1 VASGG
6 SFELFYSPFLST
18 FPKKAAVQITS
29 SRLTKEKNK
38 ISSGMCR
45 ITAALLLLTLATA
58 CASAQIAETGPN
70 PGLEPLT
77 PGQTLSGNYIAG
89 RHAQAVRDDVGAA
102 LFLDAALEQAPK
114 NPRLLNRAFVFNLA
128 EGNITRAVKL
138 AKRLREINN
147 KSSIAIYTLAV
158 DGLKHK
164 QYEKTNSLL
173 SGLRETNLDNYIGPL
188 LKAWAFTG
196 LKDREKA
203 IAALKPLTEKIGDG
217 AIYNLQLALV
227 NEALG
232 ANEEAETAFRS
243 ATSNLR
249 QVSFR
254 MVELFGS
261 FLDRNGKKEEAKI
274 FYQEFIKARPG
285 NDLVEKLLA
294 GLEKG
299 IKPAANV
306 PNPAAGAAE
315 SLFNLAGLLQNQKVI
330 ETALIFSRLS
340 LHLRP
345 DFPVLQIQIAN
356 ILERLRRFDKA
367 NEVYTQI
374 NSKSQFSWS
383 VQMQL
388 ASNLDRLDRTEDAVL
403 KLQKM
408 TAQNPSDPA
417 PSIALGDILRSRERH
432 TEAIAAYD
440 TALAQIESPEARHWS
455 LFYARGISLEQSKEW
470 PRAESD
476 FLKALDLNADHP
488 LVLNYLGY
496 SWVDRGQNL
505 ERAQQMIVKAVALRP
520 NDGYIA
526 DSLGWVY
533 YKVGKYKDAVK
544 ELDRAVELL
553 PADPIIN
560 DHLGDAFWRVGRV
573 REAQFQWNHVLGL
586 NPKPELEARV
596 KTKLKVGLKDAAQA
610 KAGNGG

>member
-1 VASGG
+1 VVSGG
-6 SFELFYSPFLST
+6 SFELFYYLFASI
-18 FPKKAAVQITS
+18 FPKKAAVQITLNCLS
-29 SRLTKEKNK
+29 KEKNRV
-38 ISSGMCR
+38 SCGMR
-45 ITAALLLLTLATA
+45 RMIAVFLLLALPTA
-58 CASAQIAETGPN
+58 CASAQIVETGPN
-70 PGLEPLT
+70 LGLEPLT

-89 RHAQAVRDDVGAA
+89 RHAQAIRDDVGAA
-102 LFLDAALEQAPK
+102 IFLNAALEQAPK

-128 EGNITRAVKL
+128 EGNMKRAVEL
-138 AKRLREINN
+138 AKRLSEINN
-147 KSSIAIYTLAV
+147 KSSIASYTLAV
-158 DGLKHK
+158 EGLKQQ
-164 QYEKTNSLL
+164 QYEMANSRL
-173 SGLRETNLDNYIGPL
+173 SKLRGTNLDSYIGPL
-188 LKAWAFTG
+188 LKAWAFAG

-203 IAALKPLTEKIGDG
+203 LAALKPLPEKIGDG

-232 ANEEAETAFRS
+232 ANEEAEAAFRS

-261 FLDRNGKKEEAKI
+261 FLERNGKKEDAKT

-285 NDLVEKLLA
+285 NDLVENLLVRM
-294 GLEKG
+294 EKG
-299 IKPAANV
+299 IKPAANI

-315 SLFNLAGLLQNQKVI
+315 SLFNLAGLLRNQKVI

-340 LHLRP
+340 LYLRP
-345 DFPVLQIQIAN
+345 DFPILQIQIAN
-356 ILERLRRFDKA
+356 ILERLQRFKKA
-367 NEVYTQI
+367 NQVYAQI
-374 NSKSQFSWS
+374 NPKSQFSWS

-388 ASNLDRLDRTEDAVL
+388 ASNLDRLDRTDDAVL
-403 KLQKM
+403 NLQKM
-408 TAQNPSDPA
+408 TAQKPSDPA
-417 PSIALGDILRSRERH
+417 PLIALGDILRSRERH
-432 TEAIAAYD
+432 TEAITAYD
-440 TALAQIESPEARHWS
+440 TALNKIKSPEARHWS
-455 LFYARGISLEQSKEW
+455 LFYARGISLEQSQKW

-476 FLKALDLNADHP
+476 FLKALNLNADHP

-505 ERAQQMIVKAVALRP
+505 ERAQEMIVKAVALRP

-533 YKVGKYKDAVK
+533 YKVGKYEDAVK

-560 DHLGDAFWRVGRV
+560 DHLGDAFWRVGRI
-573 REAQFQWNHVLGL
+573 REAQFQWNRVLGL
-586 NPKPELEARV
+586 NPEPELKAQV
-596 KTKLKVGLKDAAQA
+596 KTKLKVGLKESAQTKA
-610 KAGNGG
+610 KSGG